1 MKFHKIIPLFNKS
14 YLFCSIFHKKG
25 FKVLSFG
32 EDLGE
37 VCRQISNY
45 LILLVAAISLTACQ
59 QSHKY
64 DIIIRNGI
72 VYDGNGKSPIKTDI
86 AIKADTVAFIGD
98 LSNETDTREVIDAK
112 GMAVAPGFVNMLS
125 WSTESLIED
134 GRSLGEISQ
143 GVTLEVMG
151 EGDSMGPLSDS
162 MRIDAQKSQGNI
174 KYEIKW
180 KTLGQYLSYLENR
193 GVSTNVASFVGAST
207 VRAYELGYANR
218 PPKTDELA
226 RMKQHVRTAM
236 EEGAMGVASA
246 LIYTP
251 GTYANTYEL
260 VELARVASEYGG
272 TYISHVRS
280 EGNRLES
287 AVDELIS
294 IAKDANIHAEIY
306 HLKAAGKDNWYK
318 MDKVISKIDSARK
331 AGINVTTDM
340 YNYIAGAT
348 GLDAAMPPW
357 VQEGGFEQWSR
368 RLKLSTI
375 RQQVGKEMSAKQN
388 DWENLCL
395 AAGADKTLL
404 IGFKQDSLRKYI
416 GKTLAEVAALKKQL
430 WYETAMDLV
439 VSDGSRVDV
448 VYFLMSEENVK
459 KQMQLPYMSFGSD
472 AASMSAEGVFLKS
485 SNHPRAYGNFARLLG
500 KYVRDEQVIS
510 LQEAIRKLTSLPCDN
525 LKIQKR
531 GRLAVGNYADI
542 VVFDSNKIR
551 DKATFEKPHQL
562 STGMVHVFVNGK
574 QAIKNGQHTGVK
586 SGRFVKGPGW
596 KSK

>member
-1 MKFHKIIPLFNKS
+1 MKPHKLLFFS
-14 YLFCSIFHKKG
+14 SFLLLFSCN
-25 FKVLSFG
+25 
-32 EDLGE
+32 
-37 VCRQISNY
+37 QN
-45 LILLVAAISLTACQ
+45 
-59 QSHKY
+59 KY
-64 DIIIRNGI
+64 DLIIKNGLLF
-72 VYDGNGKSPIKTDI
+72 DGNGTTPILADI
-86 AIKADTVAFIGD
+86 AIKNDTIAFIGNLGFQFD
-98 LSNETDTREVIDAK
+98 IQSVTVIDAK

-134 GRSLGEISQ
+134 GRSIGEIMQ

-151 EGDSMGPLSDS
+151 EGDSMGPITEA
-162 MRIDAQKSQGNI
+162 MKVDAKKSQGNI
-174 KYEIKW
+174 KYDIPW
-180 KTLGQYLSYLENR
+180 NTLGGYLTYLEKR

-207 VRAYELGYANR
+207 VRAMELGYANR
-218 PPKTDELA
+218 PPKPDELE
-226 RMKQHVRTAM
+226 RMKKHVKLAM

-251 GTYANTYEL
+251 GTYSDTHEL
-260 VELARVASEYGG
+260 IELSKVASEYGG
-272 TYISHVRS
+272 TYISHLRS
-280 EGNRLES
+280 EGNKLEE
-287 AVDELIS
+287 ATDELIR
-294 IAKDANIHAEIY
+294 IAKEANIHAEIY
-306 HLKAAGKDNWYK
+306 HLKAAGKNNWYK
-318 MDKVISKIDSARK
+318 IDKVIAKIDSARK
-331 AGINVTTDM
+331 AGINVTADM

-368 RLKLSTI
+368 RLQSGTI
-375 RQQVGKEMSAKQN
+375 REQVGREMSSPQN

-416 GKTLAEVAALKKQL
+416 GKTLAEVAAIKKKT

-459 KQMQLPYMSFGSD
+459 KQIQLPYMSFCSD
-472 AASMSAEGVFLKS
+472 AASMNPAGVFLKS
-485 SNHPRAYGNFARLLG
+485 SSHPRAYGNFARLLG
-500 KYVRDEQVIS
+500 RYVREEKVIT

-542 VVFDSNKIR
+542 VIFDPNKIQ

-562 STGMVHVFVNGK
+562 SEGMIHVFVNGK
-574 QAIKNGQHTGVK
+574 QVVSNGQHTGVK

-596 KSK
+596 KSE

>member
-1 MKFHKIIPLFNKS
+1 MKLHKLLFFS
-14 YLFCSIFHKKG
+14 
-25 FKVLSFG
+25 SF
-32 EDLGE
+32 LLL
-37 VCRQISNY
+37 ISCN
-45 LILLVAAISLTACQ
+45 
-59 QSHKY
+59 QSKY
-64 DIIIRNGI
+64 DLIIKNGLI
-72 VYDGNGKSPIKTDI
+72 FDGNGTTPILADI
-86 AIKADTVAFIGD
+86 AIKNDTIAFVGN
-98 LSNETDTREVIDAK
+98 LGFQFDTKDMTVIDAK

-134 GRSLGEISQ
+134 GRSMGEIMQ

-151 EGDSMGPLSDS
+151 EGDSMGP
-162 MRIDAQKSQGNI
+162 IGDAMKADATKSQGNI
-174 KYEIKW
+174 RYEIPW
-180 KTLGQYLSYLENR
+180 NTLGEYLSYLEKR

-207 VRAYELGYANR
+207 VRAMELGYANR
-218 PPKTDELA
+218 PPKPEELA
-226 RMKQHVRTAM
+226 RMKQHVKLAM

-251 GTYANTYEL
+251 GTYSNTHEL
-260 VELARVASEYGG
+260 IELSKVASEYGG
-272 TYISHVRS
+272 TYISHLRS
-280 EGNRLES
+280 EGNRLEE
-287 AVDELIS
+287 ATDELIT
-294 IAKDANIHAEIY
+294 IAKEANIHAEIY
-306 HLKAAGKDNWYK
+306 HLKAAGKNNWYK
-318 MDKVISKIDSARK
+318 IDKVITKIDSARK
-331 AGINVTTDM
+331 AGINITADM

-357 VQEGGFEQWSR
+357 VQEGGFDQWSR
-368 RLKLSTI
+368 RLKSGTI
-375 RQQVGKEMSAKQN
+375 REQVGREMSSPQN

-416 GKTLAEVAALKKQL
+416 GKTLAEVAAIKKKT

-459 KQMQLPYMSFGSD
+459 KQIQLPYMSFCSD
-472 AASMSAEGVFLKS
+472 ASSMNPAGVFLKS
-485 SNHPRAYGNFARLLG
+485 SSHPRAYGNFARLLG
-500 KYVRDEQVIS
+500 KYVREEKVIT

-542 VVFDSNKIR
+542 VIFDPNKIQ

-562 STGMVHVFVNGK
+562 SEGMLHVFVNGK
-574 QAIKNGQHTGVK
+574 QVVKDGQHTGVK

-596 KSK
+596 KSE

>member
-1 MKFHKIIPLFNKS
+1 MKPHKLLFFS
-14 YLFCSIFHKKG
+14 SFLLLFSCN
-25 FKVLSFG
+25 
-32 EDLGE
+32 
-37 VCRQISNY
+37 QN
-45 LILLVAAISLTACQ
+45 
-59 QSHKY
+59 KY
-64 DIIIRNGI
+64 DLIIKNGLLF
-72 VYDGNGKSPIKTDI
+72 DGNGTTPILADI
-86 AIKADTVAFIGD
+86 AITNDTIAFIGN
-98 LSNETDTREVIDAK
+98 LGFQFDTQSVTVIDAK

-134 GRSLGEISQ
+134 GRSMGEIMQ

-151 EGDSMGPLSDS
+151 EGDSMGPITEA
-162 MRIDAQKSQGNI
+162 MKVDAKKSQGNI
-174 KYEIKW
+174 KYDIPW
-180 KTLGQYLSYLENR
+180 NTLGGYLTYLEKR

-207 VRAYELGYANR
+207 VRAMELGYANR
-218 PPKTDELA
+218 PPKPDELE
-226 RMKQHVRTAM
+226 RMKKHVKLAM

-251 GTYANTYEL
+251 GTYSDTHEL
-260 VELARVASEYGG
+260 IELSKVASEYGG
-272 TYISHVRS
+272 TYISHLRS
-280 EGNRLES
+280 EGNKLEE
-287 AVDELIS
+287 ATDELIR
-294 IAKDANIHAEIY
+294 IAKEANIHAEIY
-306 HLKAAGKDNWYK
+306 HLKAAGKNNWYK
-318 MDKVISKIDSARK
+318 IDKVIAKIDSARK
-331 AGINVTTDM
+331 AGINVTADM

-368 RLKLSTI
+368 RLQSGTI
-375 RQQVGKEMSAKQN
+375 REQVGREMSSPQN

-416 GKTLAEVAALKKQL
+416 GKTLAEVAAIKKKT

-459 KQMQLPYMSFGSD
+459 KQIRLPYMSFCSD
-472 AASMSAEGVFLKS
+472 AASMNPAGVFLKS
-485 SNHPRAYGNFARLLG
+485 SSHPRAYGNFARLLG
-500 KYVRDEQVIS
+500 KYVREEKVIT

-542 VVFDSNKIR
+542 VIFDPNKIQ

-562 STGMVHVFVNGK
+562 SEGMIHVFVNGK
-574 QAIKNGQHTGVK
+574 QVVNNGQHTGVK

-596 KSK
+596 KSE

>member
-1 MKFHKIIPLFNKS
+1 MKPHKLLFFS
-14 YLFCSIFHKKG
+14 SFLLLFSCN
-25 FKVLSFG
+25 
-32 EDLGE
+32 
-37 VCRQISNY
+37 QN
-45 LILLVAAISLTACQ
+45 
-59 QSHKY
+59 KY
-64 DIIIRNGI
+64 DLIIKNGLLF
-72 VYDGNGKSPIKTDI
+72 DGNGTTPILADI
-86 AIKADTVAFIGD
+86 AIKNDTIAFIGN
-98 LSNETDTREVIDAK
+98 LGFQFDTQSVTVIDAK

-134 GRSLGEISQ
+134 GRSMGEIMQ

-151 EGDSMGPLSDS
+151 EGDSMGP
-162 MRIDAQKSQGNI
+162 ITDAMKADAKKSQGNI
-174 KYEIKW
+174 KYDIPW
-180 KTLGQYLSYLENR
+180 NTLGGYLTYLEKR

-207 VRAYELGYANR
+207 VRAMELGYANR
-218 PPKTDELA
+218 PPKPDELE
-226 RMKQHVRTAM
+226 RMKKHVKLAM

-251 GTYANTYEL
+251 GTYSDTHEL
-260 VELARVASEYGG
+260 IELSKVASEYGG
-272 TYISHVRS
+272 TYISHLRS
-280 EGNRLES
+280 EGNKLEE
-287 AVDELIS
+287 ATDELIR
-294 IAKDANIHAEIY
+294 IAKEANIHAEIY
-306 HLKAAGKDNWYK
+306 HLKAAGKNNWYK
-318 MDKVISKIDSARK
+318 IDKVIAKIDSARK
-331 AGINVTTDM
+331 AGINVTADM

-368 RLKLSTI
+368 RLQSGTI
-375 RQQVGKEMSAKQN
+375 REQVGREMSSPQN

-416 GKTLAEVAALKKQL
+416 GKTLAEVAAIKKKT

-459 KQMQLPYMSFGSD
+459 KQIQLPYMSFCSD
-472 AASMSAEGVFLKS
+472 AASMNPAGVFLKS
-485 SNHPRAYGNFARLLG
+485 SSHPRAYGNFARLLG
-500 KYVRDEQVIS
+500 KYVREEKVIT

-542 VVFDSNKIR
+542 VIFDPNKIQ

-562 STGMVHVFVNGK
+562 SEGMIHVFVNGK
-574 QAIKNGQHTGVK
+574 QVVNNGQHTGVK

-596 KSK
+596 KSE

>member
-1 MKFHKIIPLFNKS
+1 MKPHKLLFFS
-14 YLFCSIFHKKG
+14 SFLLLFSCN
-25 FKVLSFG
+25 
-32 EDLGE
+32 
-37 VCRQISNY
+37 QN
-45 LILLVAAISLTACQ
+45 
-59 QSHKY
+59 KY
-64 DIIIRNGI
+64 DLIIKNGLLF
-72 VYDGNGKSPIKTDI
+72 DGNGTTPILADI
-86 AIKADTVAFIGD
+86 AIKNDTIAFIGN
-98 LSNETDTREVIDAK
+98 LGFQFDTQSVTVIDAK

-134 GRSLGEISQ
+134 GRSMGEIMQ

-151 EGDSMGPLSDS
+151 EGDSMGPITEA
-162 MRIDAQKSQGNI
+162 MKVDAKKSQGNI
-174 KYEIKW
+174 KYDIPW
-180 KTLGQYLSYLENR
+180 NTLGGYLTYLEKR

-207 VRAYELGYANR
+207 VRAMELGYANR
-218 PPKTDELA
+218 PPKPDELE
-226 RMKQHVRTAM
+226 RMKKHVKLAM

-251 GTYANTYEL
+251 GTYSDTHEL
-260 VELARVASEYGG
+260 IELSKVASEYGG
-272 TYISHVRS
+272 TYISHLRS
-280 EGNRLES
+280 EGNKLEE
-287 AVDELIS
+287 ATDELIR
-294 IAKDANIHAEIY
+294 IAKEANIHAEIY
-306 HLKAAGKDNWYK
+306 HLKAAGKNNWYK
-318 MDKVISKIDSARK
+318 IDKVIAKIDSARK
-331 AGINVTTDM
+331 AGINVTADM

-368 RLKLSTI
+368 RLQSGTI
-375 RQQVGKEMSAKQN
+375 REQVGREMSSPQN

-416 GKTLAEVAALKKQL
+416 GKTLAEVAAIKKKT

-459 KQMQLPYMSFGSD
+459 KQIRLPYMSFCSD
-472 AASMSAEGVFLKS
+472 AASMNPAGVFLKS
-485 SNHPRAYGNFARLLG
+485 SSHPRAYGNFARLLG
-500 KYVRDEQVIS
+500 KYVREEKVIT

-542 VVFDSNKIR
+542 VIFDPNKIQ

-562 STGMVHVFVNGK
+562 SEGMIHVFVNGK
-574 QAIKNGQHTGVK
+574 QVVNNGQHTGVK

-596 KSK
+596 KSE